1 MGMPPRYRLRVHR
14 SRTKK
19 ASATPDQGAHV
30 PESSQTVSPDLDD
43 LLSFEAINEPRTFYK
58 RLRDT
63 DPVYWNARW
72 NGWILT
78 AYDDVAA
85 GFRDHDR
92 LSSDRFEGPFAKD
105 LIGSASRYQQLIDFM
120 NKWMFTKDRP
130 YHTHLRSLVNT
141 AFTPKSVDV
150 LRPRIRE
157 LVRELAEPLRGRE
170 RVNFLGEFAFTLPVV
185 VIAEYLGVPAEGRH
199 QLREWSEDLGAV
211 IFFEG
216 QNANRFETGAKA
228 MQGLVDLIR
237 PIVRARASEPGND
250 LISGMVHAE
259 LDGERFTE
267 EEIIAN
273 VVLMVFAGHE
283 TTMNL
288 ISNGVVAFDM
298 FPGTWQQVADDPRTV
313 RTAVEEVLRFDGPIR
328 GLARWA
334 REGFELHGKQIKKL
348 DRLLLVQHG
357 ANHDPQFFDAPE
369 QFDPTRWPN
378 KHLGFGQGIHTCL
391 GAPLARLEA
400 QEAYAYL
407 SEEFS
412 GIEVLTPELRYNK
425 TLSSRSLQSLEVR
438 FRER

>member
-1 MGMPPRYRLRVHR
+1 MRD
-14 SRTKK
+14 T
-19 ASATPDQGAHV
+19 
-30 PESSQTVSPDLDD
+30 SQTTSPSLDD
-43 LLSFEAINEPRTFYK
+43 LLSAEAVNEPRIYYK

-78 AYDDVAA
+78 EYEDVAA
-85 GFRDHDR
+85 GFRDHQR
-92 LSSDRFEGPFAKD
+92 LSSDRFKGPFAKD
-105 LIGSASRYQQLIDFM
+105 LTESASRYRQLIDFM

-130 YHTHLRSLVNT
+130 YHTHLRSLINT
-141 AFTPKSVDV
+141 AFTPKSVEV

-157 LVRELAEPLRGRE
+157 LVRGLAEPLRDRE
-170 RVNFLGEFAFTLPVV
+170 TVNFLADFAFTLPVV
-185 VIAEYLGVPAEGRH
+185 VIAEYLGMPPESRH
-199 QLREWSEDLGAV
+199 DIRQWSEDLGAV
-211 IFFEG
+211 IFVEG
-216 QNANRFETGAKA
+216 DNPNRFETGEQA
-228 MQGLVDLIR
+228 MENLVNLIR
-237 PIVRARASEPGND
+237 PLVRARAVEPRDD
-250 LISGMVHAE
+250 LISGMVHAD

-267 EEIIAN
+267 DEIIAN
-273 VVLMVFAGHE
+273 AVLMVFAGHE

-288 ISNGVVAFDM
+288 LSNGIVAFDM
-298 FPGTWQQVADDPRTV
+298 FPGTWQLLNEDPRTV

-334 REGFELHGKQIKKL
+334 TEGFELHGKQIKQN
-348 DRLLLVQHG
+348 DRVLLVQHG
-357 ANHDPQFFDAPE
+357 ANHDPKFFDRPE

-412 GIEVLTPELRYNK
+412 AVEVLTPDLTYNR
-425 TLSSRSLQSLEVR
+425 TVVSRSLRNLDVR
-438 FRER
+438 FHPR